1 MQILKSFF
9 KALGCG
15 IKFINTYFKTF
26 VLLLIVIWILI
37 PSANSSSNLANLERI
52 DLKGEILTALRF
64 WKKLSML
71 KMIAISKECFLL

>member
-26 VLLLIVIWILI
+26 VLLLIVIWILM

-52 DLKGEILTALRF
+52 DLKSLCLFMQAELWQVEVI
-64 WKKLSML
+64 
-71 KMIAISKECFLL
+71 

>member
-52 DLKGEILTALRF
+52 V
-64 WKKLSML
+64 
-71 KMIAISKECFLL
+71 